1 MSTTV
6 FCEQC
11 GETISP
17 AVKFCAYC
25 GAAQG
30 DEHEAETTAPL
41 DKPSLEAEGEA
52 SATITDASSG
62 EPVPHVDARPT
73 MVDGNAS
80 IGHLDMSGWP
90 VIAGLPIELWLVIA
104 AFAVPGAWLTIK
116 IATLLPDAFKLL
128 GTSYLGFRIGLAL
141 ALVLAIVGLVG
152 VAMLV
157 ISVAFSS
164 GNTTAATWA
173 MILSVLGSAILAVA
187 PRIRSMFSTPESGGP
202 PTSVIVSRTLIATF
216 SAAAIVVALIYFLLA
231 TFSAKY
237 VVAGIIA
244 AAIAIGASLVARR
257 LDNGDRQA
265 RLTVTIGAGASVL
278 LLLILG
284 RAQNGLLVPIGLALA
299 AVGFLWLPNDARAFF
314 GDKPLEFPTA

>member
-1 MSTTV
+1 
-6 FCEQC
+6 
-11 GETISP
+11 
-17 AVKFCAYC
+17 
-25 GAAQG
+25 
-30 DEHEAETTAPL
+30 
-41 DKPSLEAEGEA
+41 
-52 SATITDASSG
+52 
-62 EPVPHVDARPT
+62 
-73 MVDGNAS
+73 
-80 IGHLDMSGWP
+80 
-90 VIAGLPIELWLVIA
+90 
-104 AFAVPGAWLTIK
+104 
-116 IATLLPDAFKLL
+116 
-128 GTSYLGFRIGLAL
+128 
-141 ALVLAIVGLVG
+141 
-152 VAMLV
+152 
-157 ISVAFSS
+157 
-164 GNTTAATWA
+164 